1 MGHGGERFND
11 PSANAPEIQNGVLW
25 ESPCG
30 MRENPDGRPR
40 TQAYVRSMSTA
51 TLHQHQPT
59 RVQPSVRS
67 ENSQPVEATAAV
79 ASSRPAKT
87 DDGTRLLAT
96 LSGAAVLVILV
107 FFLAMMWWLSG
118 YGPVN

>member
-1 MGHGGERFND
+1 
-11 PSANAPEIQNGVLW
+11 
-25 ESPCG
+25 
-30 MRENPDGRPR
+30 
-40 TQAYVRSMSTA
+40 MSTA

-59 RVQPSVRS
+59 RTPASANGERAQPAR
-67 ENSQPVEATAAV
+67 ATASEAP
-79 ASSRPAKT
+79 SRPATT

-96 LSGAAVLVILV
+96 LAGAATLVILV